1 MHCRLFIAVAL
12 FISFAP
18 FSLAADTPTRA
29 YFGDTHLHTSFS
41 PDAGMAGT
49 TVGPNEAYQFVL
61 GETVTSNT
69 GQQAKMAKPLDFV
82 VIADHAENLGLADAI
97 ANADP
102 ALLADPLGKQLY
114 DLVKAGRGID
124 AFNLLVQQMAKGAEA
139 KIENESMLKNAWLQ
153 TMVLAD
159 QYNSPGEF
167 TAFIGYEW
175 TSQPSGNNLHRV
187 VVFRDDQSTVDAVL
201 PFSNFDSEN
210 VEDLWDYLA
219 AYEKDTGGQVL
230 AIPHNGNLSS
240 GTMFAPRY
248 QTDGKPIDQPYA
260 AMRSRWEPIVEITQA
275 KGTGE
280 AHPFLSPD
288 DEFAAFEVVDTTNLG
303 GTVQRTTDMIQYEY
317 ARPALKMGL
326 QFEES
331 LGTNP
336 FQFGLIG
343 STDSHSGLPSTREDN
358 WWGKAP
364 FLEPSPKRWEDVL
377 IRSARDPALDLT
389 ALQLAASGL
398 AGVWATDNTRE
409 AIWDA
414 MARREVFGTTGTRLQ
429 VRVFGGYAFEEKDL
443 EGHDLATKGYA
454 VGVPMGGE
462 LGATPEGASP
472 AFLVEAMRDPDG
484 ANLDRIQIIKGWLNK
499 SGQTEEKIFNVVWSN
514 AKERALKD
522 DGVLVSVGSTVDE
535 INATYD
541 NTIGE
546 SSLRGFWRDPS
557 FDPKQRAFYYA
568 RVMEIPTPRWL
579 AYDRKNYDLYD
590 EMPTDARYRSQER
603 AYSSPIWYSPRDVQ

>member
-1 MHCRLFIAVAL
+1 MHCRLLIAVAL
-12 FISFAP
+12 FTSFAP
-18 FSLAADTPTRA
+18 FSLAGDTPTRA

-139 KIENESMLKNAWLQ
+139 KIENESMLKNAWLK

-248 QTDGKPIDQPYA
+248 QTDGKPIDQQYA
-260 AMRSRWEPIVEITQA
+260 AMRSRWEPIVEVTQA

-414 MARREVFGTTGTRLQ
+414 MARKEVFGTTGTRLQ

-443 EGHDLATKGYA
+443 EGHDLAAKGYA

-484 ANLDRIQIIKGWLNK
+484 ANLDRIQIIKGWLNE

-514 AKERALKD
+514 AKERGLND

-541 NTIGE
+541 NTIGA

-590 EMPTDARYRSQER
+590 EMPTDARYSSQER
-603 AYSSPIWYSPRDVQ
+603 AYSSPIWYSPR